1 MPAAVSLD
9 PVGLGSHFNDR
20 VTGIFQPGKFVS
32 PRSPFVSLAIPSQG
46 IGAWAGHVNA
56 TAEIDDTGLRAAS
69 AAGNGKITLPNGVPI
84 ATPGPGD
91 KPNIL
96 FVSQWDNYPDEATVP
111 LTGRARGVHLLM
123 AGSTNAMQ
131 SRLDNGEVVVTY
143 TDGTTSRLALRN
155 PETWWPIEQDYFIDD
170 YQFRIDAPLP
180 TRVNLKTGEVRVLDP
195 EAFKGQGRVVP
206 GGAATVLELPLDPG
220 KELHSLTVRALAN
233 EVVIGLMA
241 ATLVR

>member
-1 MPAAVSLD
+1 
-9 PVGLGSHFNDR
+9 
-20 VTGIFQPGKFVS
+20 
-32 PRSPFVSLAIPSQG
+32 
-46 IGAWAGHVNA
+46 VNA
-56 TAEIDDTGLRAAS
+56 TAEIDDTGLRAAA
-69 AAGNGKITLPNGVPI
+69 AAGGGKITLPNGVPF

-91 KPNIL
+91 APNIL

-111 LTGRARGVHLLM
+111 LTGKARQVQLLM

-131 SRLDNGEVVVTY
+131 SHLDNGEVIVTY

-170 YQFRIDAPLP
+170 YQFRVNAPLP
-180 TRVNLKTGEVRVLDP
+180 TRVNLKTGEVRVLDHQT
-195 EAFKGQGRVVP
+195 FKGQGRVIP
-206 GGAATVLELPLDPG
+206 GGAATVLALDLDPN